1 MKRSA
6 SEPGLSNA
14 LQAVTQCKKLKRR
27 SKILTL
33 CYLTYSVVFYS
44 KLFAFCA
51 LLVFY
56 VISDQFY
63 LLKGIRK
70 NLSGLN
76 LLRVISHMYDRYQC
90 HIHVDGS

>member
-6 SEPGLSNA
+6 SEPGLGNA
-14 LQAVTQCKKLKRR
+14 LQAVTQCKKLKRS

-33 CYLTYSVVFYS
+33 CYLTYLVFYS
-44 KLFAFCA
+44 KLFAFCS

-70 NLSGLN
+70 
-76 LLRVISHMYDRYQC
+76 IYQ
-90 HIHVDGS
+90 D

>member
-33 CYLTYSVVFYS
+33 CYLTYLVFYS

-70 NLSGLN
+70 IY
-76 LLRVISHMYDRYQC
+76 RD
-90 HIHVDGS
+90 

>member
-14 LQAVTQCKKLKRR
+14 LQAVTPCTKLKRR

-33 CYLTYSVVFYS
+33 CYLTYLYS
-44 KLFAFCA
+44 KLFTFYA

-56 VISDQFY
+56 VTLRSILTS
-63 LLKGIRK
+63 KGNK
-70 NLSGLN
+70 ENLSGLN
-76 LLRVISHMYDRYQC
+76 LLMVTSHMYDRYER
-90 HIHVDGS
+90 HIHVEGS

>member
-14 LQAVTQCKKLKRR
+14 LQAVTPCTKLKRR

-33 CYLTYSVVFYS
+33 CYLTYLVFYS
-44 KLFAFCA
+44 KLFTFYA

-56 VISDQFY
+56 VTLRSILTS
-63 LLKGIRK
+63 KGNK
-70 NLSGLN
+70 ENLSGLN
-76 LLRVISHMYDRYQC
+76 LLRVTSHMYDRYLC